1 MAKDRKYKKGPWSK
15 EEEELVKKLY
25 PTISNLEIAGKLKR
39 SVCSIER
46 KTSELGLRRRRQV
59 DWSNEEIECLKK
71 EFATTSTW
79 EIANKLDRSL
89 GAVRRKAFEIGLE
102 KKRSWK

>member
-1 MAKDRKYKKGPWSK
+1 MAKHRKYKKGPWAK

-25 PTISNLEIAGKLKR
+25 PAISNLEIAGKLNR
-39 SVCSIER
+39 SVCSVER
-46 KTSELGLRRRRQV
+46 KTSELGLRRRQV
-59 DWSNEEIECLKK
+59 DWSNEDIECLKK

-102 KKRSWK
+102 KKRRWK

>member
-1 MAKDRKYKKGPWSK
+1 MAKHSKYKKGPWSK

-25 PTISNLEIAGKLKR
+25 PTTSNLEIAGKLKR
-39 SVCSIER
+39 SVCSVER
-46 KTSELGLRRRRQV
+46 KTSELGLRRRQV
-59 DWSNEEIECLKK
+59 DWSKDEIECLKRD
-71 EFATTSTW
+71 FATTSTW

-102 KKRSWK
+102 KKRRWK